1 MIGRRKSPDGLPFRL
16 YLREGVRTVSF
27 GYKAA
32 DGTWMFRMSAPRA
45 RPEKVAEI
53 RRRAIEEA
61 NKLNGETP
69 TAYSLSHLMDR
80 YFKWQ
85 EEMPR
90 NDERRKA
97 ESTLKENRR
106 ERKWL
111 DKFFGEMLPAA
122 IRSTH
127 IYEYLDGRAA
137 IGAPAKANKE
147 IALLSAVLEYGRRI
161 GELEQNPCTDIEYN
175 PTRPRQVTVN
185 QRDIEYMVSIA
196 RRHGGQYMVQALCA
210 KAAYHAVGR
219 PDEMRGLLRSGVKP
233 EGVQIPVGKRRRG
246 SAQRFKLAEW
256 NQGLRDAID
265 QAMALPKV
273 TSIYVFANARGG
285 SYNRNSW
292 SNNWRK
298 LMAFCESAA
307 AAEGREFQRFTLA
320 DMRPTSVTK
329 RMDEGD
335 QRITDATGHSDE
347 RMVRKTYD
355 RRKVKSFKA
364 TE

>member
-16 YLREGVRTVSF
+16 YLREGVRTISF

-32 DGTWMFRMSAPRA
+32 DGSWLFRMSAPRA
-45 RPEKVAEI
+45 RPEKVAEV
-53 RRRAIEEA
+53 RRLAIEEA
-61 NKLNGETP
+61 NKLNGEAAPSNNVT
-69 TAYSLSHLMDR
+69 HLIDR

-85 EEMPR
+85 DEMR
-90 NDERRKA
+90 RGDERRKA

-111 DKFFGEMLPAA
+111 DSFFGEMQPTA
-122 IRSTH
+122 IRSAH
-127 IYEYLDGRAA
+127 IYEFLDGRART
-137 IGAPAKANKE
+137 GAPAKANKE
-147 IALLSAVLEYGRRI
+147 IALLSAILEYGRRI
-161 GELEQNPCTDIEYN
+161 GEIENNPCVDIEYN
-175 PTRPRQVTVN
+175 PTRPNEKTVTAA
-185 QRDIEYMVSIA
+185 DLEYMTAIA
-196 RRHGGQYMVQALCA
+196 KRYGGQYVVLALCA

-219 PDEMRGLLRSGVKP
+219 PDEMRGLLRSGVRS

-246 SAQRFKLAEW
+246 NAQRFKMAEW
-256 NQGLRDAID
+256 NQGLRDAIE
-265 QAMALPKV
+265 QAMALQKV
-273 TSIYVFANARGG
+273 ASVYVFANARGG

-298 LMAFCESAA
+298 LMAFCVEAA
-307 AAEGREFQRFTLA
+307 AAEGRIFERFTLA
-320 DMRPTSVTK
+320 DMRPTSITK

-335 QRITDATGHSDE
+335 QRITDASGHVDE